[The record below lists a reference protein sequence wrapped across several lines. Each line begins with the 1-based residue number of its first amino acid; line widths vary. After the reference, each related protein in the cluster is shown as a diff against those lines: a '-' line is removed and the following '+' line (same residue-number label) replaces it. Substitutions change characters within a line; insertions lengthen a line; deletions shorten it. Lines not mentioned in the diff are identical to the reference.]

1 MKRIGGAVLLLASAA
16 LLSSASPAR
25 AAESPTRLQH
35 WLERVSADID
45 ALVDAH
51 RLVPPTPIAVE
62 FRARRIWSGELSGEL
77 LGLGVADL
85 GNDGQDELIALTS
98 DSLLVL
104 SRRRGLFDV
113 RVRADLPNT
122 VTPRKSRDAI
132 GMLSIIEKQTRV
144 EGVAM
149 NEVHVRARS
158 SEQGAGGVYAWRDGA
173 LELVSEFFGYPLC
186 EAGIV
191 EAAPGRNFF
200 LGPSVVWSSQTGP
213 KLSPNVQQA
222 HCSRDLVDP
231 LGHPVRYISDVSLAG
246 TLTVRCEGKDEAC
259 TPATA
264 QFADVGYAHLVSDLN
279 SDGHAEVVTTRA
291 SAQSDADRV
300 QVFSQERGERHL
312 LFEREFDRGIMA
324 ITAGDFDGDG
334 ALDLLVAERQ
344 AREGRVSLWL
354 LN

>member
-1 MKRIGGAVLLLASAA
+1 MKPIGGAVLLLASAA
-16 LLSSASPAR
+16 LLSASPAR
-25 AAESPTRLQH
+25 AADSPTRLQH
-35 WLERVSADID
+35 WLERVSSDID
-45 ALVDAH
+45 ALVDAN

-62 FRARRIWSGELSGEL
+62 FRARRIWSGELSGDL
-77 LGLGVADL
+77 LDLGVADL

-113 RVRADLPNT
+113 RVRADLPQT
-122 VTPRKSRDAI
+122 VAPTKSRDAI
-132 GMLSIIEKQTRV
+132 GMLSIKETQTRI
-144 EGVAM
+144 EGAVTT
-149 NEVHVRARS
+149 EVLVRARS
-158 SEQGAGGVYAWRDGA
+158 SEQGAGGVYAWRDGT

-200 LGPSVVWSSQTGP
+200 LGSSAVWSSQTGP

-222 HCSRDLVDP
+222 RCSRDLVDP
-231 LGHPVRYISDVSLAG
+231 LGNPVRYISDVSLAG
-246 TLTVRCEGKDEAC
+246 TLTVRCEGTDQAC
-259 TPATA
+259 TPAAA
-264 QFADVGYAHLVSDLN
+264 QFTDVGYAHLVSDVN
-279 SDGHAEVVTTRA
+279 RDGHPEVVTTQA
-291 SAQSDADRV
+291 SARSDADRV

-312 LFEREFDRGIMA
+312 IFEREFDRGVMA

-334 ALDLLVAERQ
+334 ALELLVAERQ
-344 AREGRVSLWL
+344 ARAGRVSLWL